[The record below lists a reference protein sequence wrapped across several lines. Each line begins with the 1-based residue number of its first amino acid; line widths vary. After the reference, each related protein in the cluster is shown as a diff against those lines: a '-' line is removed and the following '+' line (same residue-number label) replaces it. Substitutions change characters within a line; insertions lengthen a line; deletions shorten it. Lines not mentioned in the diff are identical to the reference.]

1 MPKCTRYTA
10 DILQDVFVKTNNG
23 EKTVEQFARWLGVSE
38 GSINNYI
45 LARKKYENGL
55 EVNAQNVSIP
65 IFTEW
70 AAKYGDKGEPIF
82 KKESGDRKHV
92 KKKAVQISVEELCP
106 QEDVAS
112 YCDETVKLD
121 SDSPLEPFEDITVSE
136 LSAKDK
142 KELAMYAIDQH
153 YFFLKQLTGVI

>member
-1 MPKCTRYTA
+1 MPKSKKYTA
-10 DILQDVFVKTNNG
+10 DILQEIFEKTSNG
-23 EKTVEQFARWLGVSE
+23 SKTVEQFSEWLGVSV

-45 LARKKYENGL
+45 LAKKKYVNGL
-55 EVNAQNVSIP
+55 EVCAKNVSIP
-65 IFTEW
+65 VFDKWATE
-70 AAKYGDKGEPIF
+70 YGDKGEPRY
-82 KKESGDRKHV
+82 KKESGGRKHV
-92 KKKAVQISVEELCP
+92 KKNSVQISVEELCP

-112 YCDETVKLD
+112 HCNKTVGQNPDLKLV
-121 SDSPLEPFEDITVSE
+121 PVENIPASE